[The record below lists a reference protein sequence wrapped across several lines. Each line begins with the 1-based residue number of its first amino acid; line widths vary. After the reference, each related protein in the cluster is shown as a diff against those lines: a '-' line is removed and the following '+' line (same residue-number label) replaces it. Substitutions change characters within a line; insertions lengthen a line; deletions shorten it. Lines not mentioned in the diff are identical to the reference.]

1 MGHLDRL
8 QYGIATKMIGE
19 GDQVFRMG
27 TSVTAERMRRTPG
40 CIYGDMFVI
49 SWILTGE
56 GEYREDGIRY
66 RLTDGTVCVRRP
78 DRDYFMELAPKES
91 ARLYIDLP
99 EPMYRAMLLLVPE
112 LAALPP
118 VREAPFRQELFDEFM
133 SLYTAFGKL
142 AADEVY
148 TLLPEMIR
156 FLCKVTGIFDDRER
170 QPLLRAKQML
180 ADPASTLTLP
190 EIAERC
196 GFNYH
201 TFRRDFT
208 AAFGVSPGKFRQT
221 SRMTAASRM
230 LELGDSV
237 TSVASQLG
245 YPDVYTFTHRFTAE
259 MGMPPSRYTGV
270 AAMQDTPRTS
280 APNRD
285 RSPRGSDARDPS

>member
-56 GEYREDGIRY
+56 GEYREDGISY

-221 SRMTAASRM
+221 SRMTAACRM
-230 LELGDSV
+230 LELGLRGGTGDQVMEEIAGRLSEE
-237 TSVASQLG
+237 ASQTLEQ
-245 YPDVYTFTHRFTAE
+245 R
-259 MGMPPSRYTGV
+259 V
-270 AAMQDTPRTS
+270 AQVEPAMVLAASLLVGIILLSVMLPLMHIMS
-280 APNRD
+280 AI
-285 RSPRGSDARDPS
+285 G